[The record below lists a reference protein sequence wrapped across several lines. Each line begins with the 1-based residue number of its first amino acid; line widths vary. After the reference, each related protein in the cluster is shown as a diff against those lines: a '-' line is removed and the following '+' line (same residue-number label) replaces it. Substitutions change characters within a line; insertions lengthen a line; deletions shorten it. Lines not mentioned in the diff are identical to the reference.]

1 MTPQVLLMV
10 LVAATVV
17 LWPGGQSELRRT
29 QLRGFAGRGGRGDS
43 VWSLDRARRVLD
55 EDPLELARHWWI
67 GRRSRRAGH
76 GDGLDEAVLALL
88 DAIEPGL
95 RAGLTPGRALAL
107 AGSATRSGSA
117 APPASGFGTGSALE
131 GLVWEAQR
139 TSDSGAPVGPVWQ
152 RWAEETGSTT
162 LAFVAA
168 AWQLSERTGAP
179 LAEAI
184 SRAAARTRSELSR
197 RRRATAAVAGPRATV
212 NVLTALPI
220 VGPLFGLASGLDPA
234 EVYASSSLI
243 GVALGVGVGLL
254 LVGRWWCR
262 RLVASVLAPS

>member
-1 MTPQVLLMV
+1 MRPEVLLMV
-10 LVAATVV
+10 LVAASVM
-17 LWPGGQSELRRT
+17 LWPGGRSHLRRA

-55 EDPLELARHWWI
+55 EDPVELARRWWI
-67 GRRSRRAGH
+67 GRRSRRADH

-107 AGSATRSGSA
+107 AVSAAQSGSA
-117 APPASGFGTGSALE
+117 NGSGSGSGSALE
-131 GLVWEAQR
+131 GLVREAQR
-139 TSDSGAPVGPVWQ
+139 ASESGGPVGRVWQ
-152 RWAEETGSTT
+152 RWAEDTGSST

-179 LAEAI
+179 LAEAM

-197 RRRATAAVAGPRATV
+197 RRRAVAAVAGPRATV
-212 NVLTALPI
+212 NVLTALPL

-234 EVYASSSLI
+234 EVYASSPLI
-243 GVALGVGVGLL
+243 GGALVVGVGLL
-254 LVGRWWCR
+254 LMGRWWCR
-262 RLVASVLAPS
+262 RLVASVLEPT